1 MIRTN
6 IDTIRSYMKV
16 HIKYIFMISYSNSHF
31 LIISIH
37 VEGLLNSFLKKNVQ
51 KIYFLSMRKVI
62 PSLRFRTHAYVYP
75 SNVFCKR
82 KTSKY
87 NATPKT
93 VTISE
98 HTAGS
103 ARSINIRSGCA
114 LCATPICFKLD

>member
-1 MIRTN
+1 MIYEGSYKIYFYDKLFQFPFFFNN
-6 IDTIRSYMKV
+6 IDSCRRVKFI
-16 HIKYIFMISYSNSHF
+16 
-31 LIISIH
+31 
-37 VEGLLNSFLKKNVQ
+37 LKKNVQ

-93 VTISE
+93 VTINE